1 MKKIALLI
9 TSFCLSTV
17 LAFANDTELNYDEKK
32 INAEF
37 EQLNKIEAY
46 VQKNEGTTLEA
57 LKTENPNLVDGI
69 SLKEESA
76 VTIKDASDLFGI
88 PAFLWGCVLG
98 VIGILLVYIF
108 TDNDK
113 AQVKKALMGCLIGYA
128 VVALVY
134 FLAFAGAAASS
145 L

>member
-1 MKKIALLI
+1 MKKLALLV
-9 TSFCLSTV
+9 TTFCLSTV

-98 VIGILLVYIF
+98 VVGLLLVYIF

-113 AQVKKALMGCLIGYA
+113 AQVKKAVMGCLVGS
-128 VVALVY
+128 VVGVVIYIVAI
-134 FLAFAGAAASS
+134 AGAAAST

>member
-1 MKKIALLI
+1 MKKIALLV
-9 TSFCLSTV
+9 TTFCLSTV

-98 VIGILLVYIF
+98 VVGLLLVYIF

-113 AQVKKALMGCLIGYA
+113 AQVKKAVMGCLVGS
-128 VVALVY
+128 VVGVVIYIVAI
-134 FLAFAGAAASS
+134 AGAAAST